1 MMEIIQP
8 QFGSWGA
15 VVLLIVAFGA
25 FVLFVP
31 FYRKADRKPAGV
43 FLGFVAAFAFEM
55 CGVPLSLYFLIW
67 AFGTRFSG
75 GIFRGAVLPECCG
88 MAGHYI
94 YLACILAG
102 GILVVGGWARVY
114 RDYWSREENAGRL
127 VTEGLY
133 QYIRHPQ
140 YAGFL
145 LISIGVLFEWVSIL
159 LMVMWPVLAVQYT
172 RLARREEAEL
182 EEQFGSHWYEYKA
195 KTGMYLPRPGKKRRD

>member
-1 MMEIIQP
+1 MMEDIQP

-15 VVLLIVAFGA
+15 VVMLIVTFGA

-31 FYRKADRKPAGV
+31 FYRKADRKAAGS
-43 FLGFVAAFAFEM
+43 FLGFVTAFALE
-55 CGVPLSLYFLIW
+55 W

-88 MAGHYI
+88 MTGHYI
-94 YLACILAG
+94 HLACVLAG
-102 GILVVGGWARVY
+102 GILIVGGWARVY

-133 QYIRHPQ
+133 RYIRHPQ

-145 LISIGVLFEWVSIL
+145 LLSIGVLFEWVSVL
-159 LMVMWPVLAVQYT
+159 LMLMWPVLAVQYT

-182 EEQFGSHWYEYKA
+182 EEKFGSHWYEYKA
-195 KTGMYLPRPGKKRRD
+195 KTGMYLPRPGKRRRD